1 MPVTRSPNGRRD
13 FSSRTSFPGTE
24 GNRFDVVLRAAEFI
38 EALPAPLFTA
48 ILLALAAMPGLAR
61 ASWPWGA
68 LVAIFLL
75 SDWAL
80 LAALPRAGRS
90 FGPARPTCLLL
101 AFMRL
106 PFALLPPPLALLAQA
121 VGTLLVVY
129 GFWVEPHRLGVTTEA
144 LHTHK
149 LVAGRPLR
157 LLHLGD
163 LHAEIGFTGR
173 EAQLLEQVQA
183 ARADLILF
191 SGDFLNLSYL
201 RDRRAWEVARRV
213 LRALEAPLGVFAVS
227 GSPAVDQPDILE
239 ELLAGL
245 DNLRWLRDEK
255 ITLEHDGRAFD
266 LVGLHCTHKPFVDG
280 PRLQTLLGEGL
291 PERFTI
297 LLYHTPDLAPE
308 AADAGVDLQ
317 LSGHTHGGQVRLPL
331 LGAFYAASL
340 YGKRYE
346 MGRRREGDLTLYV
359 TRGIGLEGKA
369 APRVRVLCAPEIIVW
384 DVHGT
389 APQTEEPPR

>member
-1 MPVTRSPNGRRD
+1 MSITRSPNGRRD
-13 FSSRTSFPGTE
+13 FSSRSSFPGTE
-24 GNRFDVVLRAAEFI
+24 GNRFDVVLRAAEYV
-38 EALPAPLFTA
+38 EQLPAAVFAL

-61 ASWPWGA
+61 ASWPLGA
-68 LVAIFLL
+68 LIAIFLL

-90 FGPARPTCLLL
+90 FGPARPTTLLL

-106 PFALLPPPLALLAQA
+106 PFALLPPPLALAAQA
-121 VGTLLVVY
+121 AGTLLVVY
-129 GFWVEPHRLGVTTEA
+129 GFWIEPHRLSVTQQS
-144 LHTHK
+144 LHTAK
-149 LVAGRPLR
+149 LPPGRPLR

-163 LHAEIGFTGR
+163 LHAEIGFTER
-173 EAQLLEQVQA
+173 EAQLLEHV
-183 ARADLILF
+183 RACQPDLILF

-213 LRALEAPLGVFAVS
+213 LRELEAPLGVFAVS
-227 GSPAVDQPDILE
+227 GSPAVDLPEVLE
-239 ELLAGL
+239 EMLAGL

-255 ITLEHDGRAFD
+255 VTLEHDGRAFD
-266 LVGLHCTHKPFVDG
+266 VVGLHCTHKPFIDG
-280 PRLQTLLGEGL
+280 PRLQTLLGEDP
-291 PERFTI
+291 PERFTV

-317 LSGHTHGGQVRLPL
+317 LSGHTHGGQVRFPL
-331 LGAFYAASL
+331 YGALYAASL

-346 MGRRREGDLTLYV
+346 MGRRREGDLTVYV

-369 APRVRVLCAPEIIVW
+369 APRVRVLCAPEIILW
-384 DVHGT
+384 EIHGQR
-389 APQTEEPPR
+389 P